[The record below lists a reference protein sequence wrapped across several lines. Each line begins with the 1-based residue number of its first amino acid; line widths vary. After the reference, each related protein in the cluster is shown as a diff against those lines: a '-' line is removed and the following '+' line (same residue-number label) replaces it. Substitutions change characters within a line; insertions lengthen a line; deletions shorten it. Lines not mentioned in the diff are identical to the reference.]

1 MVSEEVHNKSFSKYI
16 EYSFKGTLNSQPL
29 NSQPLFDFTI
39 VRRSSRPSVVGTSVF
54 GYYGSWGGTND
65 GCDNKGSNGGAIG
78 QQQQC

>member
-1 MVSEEVHNKSFSKYI
+1 MLSEEVHSKSFSKYI

-29 NSQPLFDFTI
+29 FDFTN
-39 VRRSSRPSVVGTSVF
+39 VGQSSRPSVVGTSVF

>member
-1 MVSEEVHNKSFSKYI
+1 MLSEEVHNKSFSKYI
-16 EYSFKGTLNSQPL
+16 EYSFKGTL